1 MTEKQ
6 KGNPKHEHQPI
17 HNQITGSHR
26 EGPGDS
32 AKPPEPD
39 RGELPPAEGYD
50 SERRLPGAQPDEEVG
65 RQYLALE

>member
-1 MTEKQ
+1 MPFFRFDGIGGDFDGTLTEKQ
-6 KGNPKHEHQPI
+6 KGNPKNEHQPI

-26 EGPGDS
+26 EGPGNS

-50 SERRLPGAQPDEEVG
+50 IE
-65 RQYLALE
+65 